1 LAPSAM
7 DPSDLVPRKKSEEE
21 RRREMSAESLGGGA
35 GDGVRPGRA
44 MPGEGAGG
52 SKNRTMGAGKER
64 RWKV

>member
-1 LAPSAM
+1 
-7 DPSDLVPRKKSEEE
+7 
-21 RRREMSAESLGGGA
+21 MSAESLGGGA

-64 RWKV
+64 RWKVYCVVGGSPGRIKHFRQR